1 MGALSLIA
9 DMQIKLSMG
18 LIKSANDYSS
28 SVNESK
34 NA

>member
-18 LIKSANDYSS
+18 LIKSADYSS